1 MSTYK
6 LLTPGPLT
14 TTMTVKEQMLF
25 DHCTWDDD
33 YKAITQQIRAKLLE
47 LAHVDMNRYTTVLMQ
62 GSGTFGDEAVLT
74 GVVGSDEKVLI
85 CSNGAYGVRM
95 AAICRQAGVPFVEYA
110 EPFTKIPDAQK
121 VAEYLQNDPAI
132 THVAMVHSETTSG
145 LLNDI
150 EAVGRVVKETGK
162 VFIVDAMSSF
172 ACVDIP
178 VEDWGIDFLVSSA
191 NKGIQGVPGFSFIIC
206 RRDLLEASKGK
217 ARSLSLDLYGQ
228 WETMERDGG
237 KWRYTSPTH
246 VVLAFAQALREAG
259 IKIGSTTGYNDKMMA
274 IVAPAAKEQGYEP
287 DFMITPDA
295 TEGKG
300 RPYPYMVFRNMEALG
315 ISSVSEIA
323 KVGDTVS
330 DIKEGKNAG
339 AFTIGVVEG
348 SSEMALTQE
357 EYEALSDEQKEKE
370 CARVEE
376 IFREA
381 GADAVI
387 RSMGELPLL
396 LKQIA

>member
-1 MSTYK
+1 MIK
-6 LLTPGPLT
+6 A
-14 TTMTVKEQMLF
+14 VIF
-25 DHCTWDDD
+25 DW
-33 YKAITQQIRAKLLE
+33 AG
-47 LAHVDMNRYTTVLMQ
+47 TTVDYGCFAPVQAFME
-62 GSGTFGDEAVLT
+62 TFKA
-74 GVVGSDEKVLI
+74 
-85 CSNGAYGVRM
+85 
-95 AAICRQAGVPFVEYA
+95 AGV
-110 EPFTKIPDAQK
+110 EPTMEETRKPMGMLKIDHIRTMLHM
-121 VAEYLQNDPAI
+121 ER
-132 THVAMVHSETTSG
+132 
-145 LLNDI
+145 I
-150 EAVGRVVKETGK
+150 EAEWERVHGVKPT
-162 VFIVDAMSSF
+162 
-172 ACVDIP
+172 
-178 VEDWGIDFLVSSA
+178 EDDVHKLYE
-191 NKGIQGVPGFSFIIC
+191 PYEE
-206 RRDLLEASKGK
+206 RLLSILHNFDEPKPEV
-217 ARSLSLDLYGQ
+217 LS
-228 WETMERDGG
+228 TI
-237 KWRYTSPTH
+237 
-246 VVLAFAQALREAG
+246 AALREAG

-339 AFTIGVVEG
+339 AFTIGVVGG

-357 EYEALSDEQKEKE
+357 EYEVLSDEQKEKE

-387 RSMGELPLL
+387 RSMGELSLL